1 MNSAIGGLERI
12 QQQPIPPYYDLFIRL
27 IVWVFGLLLYL
38 RMDELNT
45 PNWSVIGFIC
55 LVGFVTA
62 ERLGALLED
71 PFTNMMFG
79 LPMDHIC
86 AGISADL
93 IGREHPLS
101 HSPQGPGEIIW
112 T

>member
-1 MNSAIGGLERI
+1 M
-12 QQQPIPPYYDLFIRL
+12 PPYYDLFIRL

-38 RMDELNT
+38 RMDELST

-71 PFTNMMFG
+71 PFTSRVFG

-86 AGISADL
+86 AGTSADL
-93 IGREHPLS
+93 LRREHPPS
-101 HSPQGPGEIIW
+101 DSPQGPGESIW